1 MLSTLPHCAY
11 SPLLQSYVLIP
22 TTVGSPNDGMSS
34 SERTAVIAGSVAG
47 GLTFIILVAA
57 IILFYRRHQN
67 KKQGFFPA
75 SEPKPRTMLL
85 AGEDLDDEY
94 GYSRP
99 TSNAPTPLPSSVRRI
114 DSSISN
120 IPRSNSV
127 DQSPR
132 LLRARASDTG
142 SIFHEGGI
150 WPPPGDGSKLVDP
163 ILASSD
169 INLSNIVDDVMG
181 SSAGRQNIAS
191 GSNVVLRPRGG
202 SGDTVT
208 IHSEGSI
215 YSTDLPLF
223 VPNQGQGHSRGVSD
237 NSEAPL
243 IPPEPLYLASARNS
257 LSSPSV
263 LSQRYEPGFDPS
275 RSSTS
280 ISNPHGTRNWLDRS
294 PRKIS
299 ESPTDPFNRNPSPS
313 VPGSSKR

>member
-1 MLSTLPHCAY
+1 MT
-11 SPLLQSYVLIP
+11 
-22 TTVGSPNDGMSS
+22 S
-34 SERTAVIAGSVAG
+34 SERTAVIAGTVVG
-47 GLTFIILVAA
+47 GLTFIVLVAA

-67 KKQGFFPA
+67 KKKGFFPA

-85 AGEDLDDEY
+85 ANEDLEDDY

-99 TSNAPTPLPSSVRRI
+99 VSKSPTPLPSSVRRI
-114 DSSISN
+114 ESPLST
-120 IPRSNSV
+120 IPRSSSV

-132 LLRARASDTG
+132 LLRPRASDTG
-142 SIFHEGGI
+142 SIFHEEGI

-163 ILASSD
+163 ILASSN
-169 INLSNIVDDVMG
+169 INLSDIVDDVMG

-202 SGDTVT
+202 SGDGDTATV
-208 IHSEGSI
+208 HSEGSI
-215 YSTDLPLF
+215 YSTDLPMF
-223 VPNQGQGHSRGVSD
+223 VPNPGQGHSRGASG

-243 IPPEPLYLASARNS
+243 IPPEPLYLASTHNS
-257 LSSPSV
+257 GSSPSI

-275 RSSTS
+275 RSSAS
-280 ISNPHGTRNWLDRS
+280 ISNPHGTKNWLDRS

-313 VPGSSKR
+313 VPGDKR

>member
-1 MLSTLPHCAY
+1 M
-11 SPLLQSYVLIP
+11 VP
-22 TTVGSPNDGMSS
+22 TTISDPDNGISS

-47 GLTFIILVAA
+47 GLTFVILVVA
-57 IILFYRRHQN
+57 IVLFYRRHQN
-67 KKQGFFPA
+67 KKKGFFPA

-85 AGEDLDDEY
+85 AGEDLDDDF
-94 GYSRP
+94 GYSRQ
-99 TSNAPTPLPSSVRRI
+99 TSNAPTPLPSSVRRVE
-114 DSSISN
+114 SPISN
-120 IPRSNSV
+120 IPRSSSI

-132 LLRARASDTG
+132 LLRPRASETG

-163 ILASSD
+163 ILAGSN
-169 INLSNIVDDVMG
+169 INLSHIVDDVMG

-202 SGDTVT
+202 SGDTAT

-215 YSTDLPLF
+215 YSTDLPTF
-223 VPNQGQGHSRGVSD
+223 APNQGQSHSRGVST

-243 IPPEPLYLASARNS
+243 IPPEPLYLASTHDS
-257 LSSPSV
+257 GSSPSI
-263 LSQRYEPGFDPS
+263 LSHRYEPGFDPS

-294 PRKIS
+294 PRKLS

-313 VPGSSKR
+313 VLDNRR

>member
-1 MLSTLPHCAY
+1 MT
-11 SPLLQSYVLIP
+11 
-22 TTVGSPNDGMSS
+22 S

-47 GLTFIILVAA
+47 GLTSIILVVA

-67 KKQGFFPA
+67 KKKGFFPA

-85 AGEDLDDEY
+85 AGEDLDDDY

-114 DSSISN
+114 ESSISN
-120 IPRSNSV
+120 VPRSSSV

-132 LLRARASDTG
+132 LLRPRASETG

-150 WPPPGDGSKLVDP
+150 WPPPGDGSRLVDP

-169 INLSNIVDDVMG
+169 INLSNIIDDVMG
-181 SSAGRQNIAS
+181 STGQQNIAS

-208 IHSEGSI
+208 IYSEGSI
-215 YSTDLPLF
+215 YSTDLPTF
-223 VPNQGQGHSRGVSD
+223 VPNQRQGHSRGVSAS
-237 NSEAPL
+237 SEAPL
-243 IPPEPLYLASARNS
+243 IPPEPLYLASTHNS
-257 LSSPSV
+257 GSSPSI
-263 LSQRYEPGFDPS
+263 LSQRYEPGFDPW
-275 RSSTS
+275 RSSAS
-280 ISNPHGTRNWLDRS
+280 ISNPNGTRNWLDRS
-294 PRKIS
+294 PRKFS

-313 VPGSSKR
+313 VPGNRR